1 MELVIGLIAGAFGG
15 NVAGNV
21 ARKLDNGFAI
31 NSLVGLLGGGL
42 GTLVMSSSGIG
53 AATGGLDLA
62 SLIVQ
67 AASGTVG
74 GAVLVTV
81 LGMLS
86 NLAK

>member
-21 ARKLDNGFAI
+21 VRKLDNGFAI

-42 GTLVMSSSGIG
+42 GALVMSSSGIG
-53 AATGGLDLA
+53 AAMGGMDVA
-62 SLIVQ
+62 SLIAQ

-74 GAVLVTV
+74 GAALVTV